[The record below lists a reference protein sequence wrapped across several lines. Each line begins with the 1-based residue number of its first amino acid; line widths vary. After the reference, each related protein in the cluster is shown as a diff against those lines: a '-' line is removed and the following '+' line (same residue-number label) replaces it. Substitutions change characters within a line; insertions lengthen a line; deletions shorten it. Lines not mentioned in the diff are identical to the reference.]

1 MGIRVYH
8 TSNEIPYFLWFL
20 LSHSA
25 IWNPTIPI
33 SYGSIPLKST
43 FFLVKSHSIIT
54 IFPWL
59 PPIFHAH
66 LPHLPRNPGSQP
78 HSPGGA
84 PSVGRIALPSPS
96 GRRPWDDFTH
106 FTGLFTGKSWE
117 KGGDF
122 TPKKAETS
130 FRFLDL
136 SKEKGRRFLLDQN
149 IVMFIKIYQWLFS
162 NLVI

>member
-25 IWNPTIPI
+25 ILNPTIPMF
-33 SYGSIPLKST
+33 YGSIPLNST
-43 FFLVKSHSIIT
+43 FFLVKSHSIT

-96 GRRPWDDFTH
+96 GRRPRTISPISPVFSLENHEKKVVISHPKRLKRVLDFWTSAR
-106 FTGLFTGKSWE
+106 KR
-117 KGGDF
+117 GGDF
-122 TPKKAETS
+122 FWTKTFWCS
-130 FRFLDL
+130 
-136 SKEKGRRFLLDQN
+136 SK
-149 IVMFIKIYQWLFS
+149 FINDYLAI
-162 NLVI
+162 